1 MGRLMPTVAPCGWNP
16 SNQDVIA
23 HIDRLAESS
32 GRWADLAAVYDAE
45 IDRILD
51 SRLQTEMLL
60 RLAASTRRRPTTST
74 RPSRTYRRVADA
86 EPDRKDGLEALDRLY
101 TRTER
106 WTELADVVRGE
117 IRLADTDNEIIE
129 LTFRLAQILEVAL
142 GDMPKA
148 VEAYQDILNI
158 DPKQAETRATLE
170 RLLANGTMQR
180 EIAQVLEPLYRV
192 GEEWEK
198 LVRIYQV
205 ELGVESDAQER
216 QRLLRRLAEIF
227 EAKLMDQVAALEWWS
242 KAVVE
247 DPASEQGLDELLR
260 LARTTHQWET
270 YVASMAD
277 AAARASDHR
286 VRRDV
291 LFRLA
296 TVFDTELADLVRVED
311 VLGRCWRSTPMTAKP
326 WHSSIGSTTSKAT
339 TRNWRT
345 CCAGAL
351 PSTMGRGNWSRCISA
366 LARSW
371 PMSSTT
377 RRERWPA
384 IWR

>member
-1 MGRLMPTVAPCGWNP
+1 
-16 SNQDVIA
+16 
-23 HIDRLAESS
+23 
-32 GRWADLAAVYDAE
+32 
-45 IDRILD
+45 
-51 SRLQTEMLL
+51 
-60 RLAASTRRRPTTST
+60 
-74 RPSRTYRRVADA
+74 
-86 EPDRKDGLEALDRLY
+86 
-101 TRTER
+101 
-106 WTELADVVRGE
+106 
-117 IRLADTDNEIIE
+117 
-129 LTFRLAQILEVAL
+129 
-142 GDMPKA
+142 
-148 VEAYQDILNI
+148 
-158 DPKQAETRATLE
+158 
-170 RLLANGTMQR
+170 
-180 EIAQVLEPLYRV
+180 V

-311 VLGRCWRSTPMTAKP
+311 VLGQVL
-326 WHSSIGSTTSKAT
+326 
-339 TRNWRT
+339 
-345 CCAGAL
+345 AL
-351 PSTMGRGNWSRCISA
+351 DPNDGEA
-366 LARSW
+366 LAFLDRVYDKQGDYEKLADVLRRRIAVNDGSRELVALHLRLGKILADVIDDAPGAVASYLAVIEQESRS
-371 PMSSTT
+371 PEALEAL
-377 RRERWPA
+377 ERIYFRAEQWEDLYQVYEKMLDIA
-384 IWR
+384 FRLLRAHGENCV